1 MAIMDVGMPDRA
13 PKRPWAVVEGM
24 LPLQGQ
30 GEAAPQS
37 SGVAAGHKAIIRTKI
52 AQWLK
57 RIWRLFGRSACLWF
71 WLPLLH

>member
-1 MAIMDVGMPDRA
+1 MDVDMQDRA
-13 PKRPWAVVEGM
+13 LKWPWADVEGI

-37 SGVAAGHKAIIRTKI
+37 SGAAAGNKATIRIKI

-57 RIWRLFGRSACLWF
+57 WIWRLFGRSACLRF
-71 WLPLLH
+71 WLLLH